1 MRKRKE
7 KQTRK
12 RSEQGTQQ
20 RKDEQGWK
28 QEVVTK
34 NSMEREL
41 YLEKAMPVRPAVCK
55 DAVFGLV
62 VKIFCCCYFF
72 LPTINLISFVG
83 KAFYYCALTKIKIS
97 IFFSKLSPH
106 TWPFYL
112 CLNSSDPLFSLEFLW
127 TFPEKSPI
135 LHTWC
140 SQCPGSSPSLLQ
152 YRYSQTYFK
161 S

>member
-20 RKDEQGWK
+20 KRRAREEK

-72 LPTINLISFVG
+72 LPTINLISLSW
-83 KAFYYCALTKIKIS
+83 KS
-97 IFFSKLSPH
+97 ILL
-106 TWPFYL
+106 L
-112 CLNSSDPLFSLEFLW
+112 CIN
-127 TFPEKSPI
+127 
-135 LHTWC
+135 
-140 SQCPGSSPSLLQ
+140 
-152 YRYSQTYFK
+152 
-161 S
+161 